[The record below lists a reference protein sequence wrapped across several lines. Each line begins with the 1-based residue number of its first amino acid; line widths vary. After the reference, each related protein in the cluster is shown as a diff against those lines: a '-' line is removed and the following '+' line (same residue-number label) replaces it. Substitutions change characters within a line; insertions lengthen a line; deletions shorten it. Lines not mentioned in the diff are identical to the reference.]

1 MIGVGAVAFIIII
14 IIVMAIIIYNSQKEL
29 SVLKKEDT
37 FLVKAVKKITNSS
50 TKFVSDKLE
59 LNNQPKSEE
68 DKKQSVASNNT
79 PIVNNNT
86 PEKPNE

>member
-1 MIGVGAVAFIIII
+1 MIGVGVVALIIII
-14 IIVMAIIIYNSQKEL
+14 LIVMAIIIYNNQKEL
-29 SVLKKEDT
+29 SALKKEDT

-50 TKFVSDKLE
+50 AKFVSDKLE

-68 DKKQSVASNNT
+68 DNKQSVSSDNT

-86 PEKPNE
+86 SDKPNE

>member
-1 MIGVGAVAFIIII
+1 MIGIGVVAFIIII
-14 IIVMAIIIYNSQKEL
+14 IIVMSIIIYNTQKEL
-29 SVLKKEDT
+29 SAFKKEDT
-37 FLVKAVKKITNSS
+37 FLIKAVKKITNSS

-68 DKKQSVASNNT
+68 DNKHSVSSNNT

-86 PEKPNE
+86 SEKQNE